1 VIFLPTSGALVAS
14 RFRLRHPIGKGG
26 MGQVWEAHDRELD
39 SSCAIKFIL
48 DHLARD
54 PDARSRLVREA
65 RAVARLRSP
74 HVVTILGV
82 GEHADA
88 MYLAMELLDGE
99 TLASRLE
106 RTRRL
111 DGITT
116 LAIVEQV
123 VQVLDRAHAHG
134 IVHRD
139 LKPDNI
145 WLSADSPPF
154 IKVLDFGVAKSTLK
168 TGEKQT
174 ATGALMGTPHYM
186 SPEQASGDREVD
198 HRSDLWALAVIAMEC
213 LSGRRP
219 FESSGLGDLL
229 MKIMQT
235 RPPSAQAMD
244 PNLPA
249 ALNLWWQRA
258 LAHELD
264 ERYPNAT
271 ELALGLRIALGL
283 TIAPVGASPFA
294 ETSRGTWGVAPV
306 ARIPTLV
313 TNITPA
319 VPADPAAPPSTHTPS
334 TLAQPLEAQAA
345 SPQHASLQQAQPK
358 QPLPLAPTVA
368 AHAIP
373 TLAPLG
379 VDSTQVVDAP
389 PPLTEQ
395 MMAGQAP
402 SFPFRPADAGSVGAL
417 TQTAA
422 GGAIVAP
429 RRRWWWAAAAAG
441 CAVLALSVTWWRLRE
456 PTPAPIAD
464 TAPLVEP
471 ALGSGLPGAGLP
483 GSGPPGSAPQA
494 DTVAHSL
501 RPEGVAARSAV
512 KQLVIPPTGSPPS
525 TATQPSFPAPPAV
538 TLQPVTGPAA
548 RPDSS
553 PKAAADA
560 PPTVRPINISPVPAT
575 AAAVKKAASPSS
587 ELPEE
592 RPRRATAPG
601 KSAPSKSASPASGAS
616 SKSAPSKSASSKS
629 AAAKTQP
636 GKTQSAKTQPAK
648 SSPPAG
654 ESAAEL
660 QRRLGF

>member
-1 VIFLPTSGALVAS
+1 
-14 RFRLRHPIGKGG
+14 

-88 MYLAMELLDGE
+88 MYLAMELLEGE
-99 TLASRLE
+99 TLARRLE

-168 TGEKQT
+168 AGEKQT

-244 PNLPA
+244 SSLPV

-258 LAHELD
+258 LAHELE
-264 ERYPNAT
+264 ERYPNAS

-294 ETSRGTWGVAPV
+294 ETSRGTWGVEPV
-306 ARIPTLV
+306 ARVPTLV

-319 VPADPAAPPSTHTPS
+319 VPAEPAAPPSTHTPS

-345 SPQHASLQQAQPK
+345 SPQQPSLQQSQPK
-358 QPLPLAPTVA
+358 QPSPLAPAVA
-368 AHAIP
+368 AQAIP

-379 VDSTQVVDAP
+379 VDSTQVAEAP

-395 MMAGQAP
+395 MSAGLAA
-402 SFPFRPADAGSVGAL
+402 SLPFRPTDAGSVGAL
-417 TQTAA
+417 TQTSA
-422 GGAIVAP
+422 GGAIVGP
-429 RRRWWWAAAAAG
+429 RRRWSWAAAAAG
-441 CAVLALSVTWWRLRE
+441 CSVLALSVTWWRLRE
-456 PTPAPIAD
+456 PTPDPIAD
-464 TAPLVEP
+464 TVPLAEPAPSAAPLAER
-471 ALGSGLPGAGLP
+471 
-483 GSGPPGSAPQA
+483 
-494 DTVAHSL
+494 TMAHSL
-501 RPEGVAARSAV
+501 QPEGAAGRPAVVVPASATPPAPTQPTV
-512 KQLVIPPTGSPPS
+512 KQLVIPPIVSTPS
-525 TATQPSFPAPPAV
+525 TARQLSLPAPPTV
-538 TLQPVTGPAA
+538 TLQPVTSPAA
-548 RPDSS
+548 QPGSS
-553 PKAAADA
+553 SKAASGA
-560 PPTVRPINISPVPAT
+560 PPTIRPITISPVPAT
-575 AAAVKKAASPSS
+575 AVAAKKLAAPSS
-587 ELPEE
+587 QPPAE
-592 RPRRATAPG
+592 RPQATAPG
-601 KSAPSKSASPASGAS
+601 KSAPSKSAS

-629 AAAKTQP
+629 APSK
-636 GKTQSAKTQPAK
+636 SAPSKSTPSKSTPSKSTAPAK
-648 SSPPAG
+648 RPPAKGSRPGG
-654 ESAAEL
+654 ENAAEL